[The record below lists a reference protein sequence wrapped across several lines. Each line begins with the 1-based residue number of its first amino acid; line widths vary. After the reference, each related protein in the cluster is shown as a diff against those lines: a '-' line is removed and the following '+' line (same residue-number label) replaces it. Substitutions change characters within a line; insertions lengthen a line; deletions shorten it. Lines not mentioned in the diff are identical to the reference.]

1 MSRLY
6 NLRMD
11 KEIKRNIG
19 LNIKFARMRKNY
31 TQEKFAEILNI
42 SVSHISKMEQGIT
55 SPTAYLLYKMSKVL
69 DVSMESFFNNL

>member
-1 MSRLY
+1 
-6 NLRMD
+6 MD

-19 LNIKFARMRKNY
+19 LNIKFARMRRNY